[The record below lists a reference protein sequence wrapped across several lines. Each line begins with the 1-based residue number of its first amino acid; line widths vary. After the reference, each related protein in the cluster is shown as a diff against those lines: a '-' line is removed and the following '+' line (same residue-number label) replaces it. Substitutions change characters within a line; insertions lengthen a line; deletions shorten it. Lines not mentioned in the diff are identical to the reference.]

1 MRGTMRWTI
10 AMALGIGVGVSA
22 IGMGTQ
28 TASAQMPG
36 MGMPGMPG
44 MPGMGMQAA
53 PATPS
58 PCEGFL
64 ALRDDAQ
71 KKGAAIAAAEK
82 RKVDRQELCKIV
94 SAFSV
99 AEEKAEL
106 FLEKNKGFCGVP
118 NEAISSAKDMHAKTV
133 KFREMVCAPAPQPH
147 VPTLSDAMGGPS
159 VDTAKNTK
167 TGAGTFDTLT
177 GNPLAK

>member
-1 MRGTMRWTI
+1 
-10 AMALGIGVGVSA
+10 MALGIAAGVSA
-22 IGMGTQ
+22 LGTGTQ

-36 MGMPGMPG
+36 TEMQQAAPVQMMPG
-44 MPGMGMQAA
+44 MPGMGGMQA
-53 PATPS
+53 PPPSPS
-58 PCEGFL
+58 PCNGFL
-64 ALRDDAQ
+64 PLRDDAQ

-82 RKVDRQELCKIV
+82 RHADRQELCKVV
-94 SAFSV
+94 SVFSV
-99 AEEKAEL
+99 AEEKAAL

-118 NEAISSAKDMHAKTV
+118 DQAISSAKEMHAKTV

-147 VPTLSDAMGGPS
+147 VPTLSDAMGAPAL
-159 VDTAKNTK
+159 DTAKNTK

>member
-1 MRGTMRWTI
+1 MRWTVTMAMGI
-10 AMALGIGVGVSA
+10 AVSVSA
-22 IGMGTQ
+22 AGMGVH

-36 MGMPGMPG
+36 MGMQAAPG
-44 MPGMGMQAA
+44 MPGMGLQAP
-53 PATPS
+53 PAQS
-58 PCEGFL
+58 VCDGFL

-82 RKVDRQELCKIV
+82 RKVDRQELCKV
-94 SAFSV
+94 VTTFSA
-99 AEEKAEL
+99 AEEKAAL
-106 FLEKNKGFCGVP
+106 FLEKNKSFCSVP
-118 NEAISSAKDMHAKTV
+118 DQAISSAKDMHAKTV

-147 VPTLSDAMGGPS
+147 VPTLSDAMGAPS